1 MPKTLTIVSHTHWDR
16 EWYQPFQEYRIRL
29 VRLMD
34 KLLHILHTDPDY
46 RHFTLDG
53 QAIILEDY
61 LEVRPEREPEIRR
74 LVQEGRLLI
83 GPWYILPDEFLV
95 GPEATIRNLMLGDRV
110 ARRFG
115 PKMNIGYVPDPFGH
129 ISQLPQ
135 ILRGFDMDVACF
147 WRGVGDAP
155 TEFRWLAPDGSQ
167 VLVLHLRDS
176 YSNAAYLPTDEDG
189 FVAAVRGI
197 VDSLAPHAPTD
208 YLLAMNGV
216 DHMEPMPELPA
227 LIAAANA
234 RLDDIVLRHGTLAQ
248 HVADVRAA
256 APELEERSG
265 EMRCPQRQPIL
276 PGVLSA
282 RMWIKQRNAAA
293 ETLLEKWA
301 EPFSAIASHLQPET
315 LNLTPLIQQAWR
327 YLIQNHPHDSI
338 CGCSIDQVH
347 KEMDVRFDWVEQI
360 GEEVTR
366 QSLEIIAGAVDTAAL
381 NTGEPV
387 LPLVVFNPVAGP
399 RTDVVT
405 IRVQLPG
412 RLEHFTLSDESGQ
425 PQPCQVLRRYTEE
438 FGIMEFT
445 RAEVASMIGT
455 VESGHIMGHP
465 IQEMHIAR
473 TEDEADLAHV
483 DITLLEAGQ
492 PDPQAM
498 RRAMDTAR
506 TWLEDE
512 SVQRYRVRL
521 HFAATVELAF
531 VARDVPGHGYR
542 TFAIRPAAA
551 PRHPAGPRDEVHANQ
566 ETLSIENEFFRVTAD
581 PASGTFNLTDKTSGL
596 VLRGLNRFVDG
607 GDRGDEY
614 NYCPPETDHL
624 VNAPAAP
631 PLIRLVESG
640 PARQTL
646 QIEMTYR
653 LPAALTPERNARAGE
668 TVELPIVTR
677 VSLSPGVRRV
687 DIQTTVDNQARD
699 HRLRVHFPTPI
710 HTDVS
715 HAEGHFDVVARPVDL
730 PADTADWAEQP
741 TPTHPQR
748 TFVDVTDGE
757 RGLMVINRGLPE
769 YEVMREK
776 DEELKG
782 TRENSGVTVA
792 LTLLR
797 CVGWLSREDLVNR
810 PGHAGPGLSTPG
822 AQCPGR
828 HVFEYALVPHAGGW
842 QSCFRQAH
850 AFNVPL
856 RALPTGI
863 HRGNLPLTG
872 SFITAEP
879 ETVVVSAVKVAEAED
894 GLIVRVYN
902 IGDESVEAKLRL
914 WRPFRR
920 AVLVNLNEEEK
931 GGTEESGKLRKLREL
946 KFTMRRKQVVTWK
959 FT

>member
-34 KLLHILHTDPDY
+34 KLLHLLHTDSNY

-53 QAIILEDY
+53 QTIILEDY
-61 LEVRPEREPEIRR
+61 LEVRPEREPEIQQ

-95 GPEATIRNLMLGDRV
+95 SPEATIRNLMLGDRV

-147 WRGVGDAP
+147 WRGAGDAP
-155 TEFRWLAPDGSQ
+155 VEFHWVAPDGSQ

-176 YSNAAYLPTDEDG
+176 YSNAAYLPGEENG
-189 FVAAVRGI
+189 FVATIQNI
-197 VDSLAPHAPTD
+197 VNSLSPYAPTP
-208 YLLAMNGV
+208 YLLAMNGT
-216 DHMEPMPELPA
+216 DHLEPMPHLPA
-227 LIAAANA
+227 LIAAANT
-234 RLDDIVLRHGTLAQ
+234 RLSDIVLRHGTLAQ

-256 APELEERSG
+256 APELEERHG
-265 EMRCPQRQPIL
+265 EMRCPQRAPLL

-301 EPFSAIASHLQPET
+301 EPFSAIVSFHPSILPSFHPAILP
-315 LNLTPLIQQAWR
+315 LTKLAWK

-366 QSLEIIAGAVDTAAL
+366 QSLAAIAEAVDTASL
-381 NTGEPV
+381 DLGEPL

-399 RTDVVT
+399 RTDVVA
-405 IRVQLPG
+405 IRAQLPG

-425 PQPCQVLRRYTEE
+425 PLPYQVLRQYAED
-438 FGIMEFT
+438 FGALELT

-455 VESGHIMGHP
+455 VESGHVMGHP
-465 IQEMHIAR
+465 INEIRIAHA
-473 TEDEADLAHV
+473 EDETDLAHV
-483 DITLLEAGQ
+483 DVTLLETGS
-492 PDPQAM
+492 PNPQAV
-498 RRAMDTAR
+498 RRAMDIIRAWQDNAR
-506 TWLEDE
+506 
-512 SVQRYRVRL
+512 VQRYQIHL
-521 HFAATVELAF
+521 HFAPTVELAF
-531 VARDVPGHGYR
+531 VAQGVPGHGYR
-542 TFAIRPAAA
+542 TFTIRPTAA
-551 PRHPAGPRDEVHANQ
+551 PRHPAGPGAAAHVNRE
-566 ETLSIENEFFRVTAD
+566 ELFIENEFFHVTAD
-581 PASGTFNLTDKTSGL
+581 PVTGAFDLTDKTSGM
-596 VLRGLNRFVDG
+596 VFRGLNRFVDG

-614 NYCPPETDHL
+614 NYCPPETDY
-624 VNAPAAP
+624 VVDAPTAP

-646 QIEMTYR
+646 QIEMTYH
-653 LPAALTPERNARAGE
+653 LPAALTADRRARAE
-668 TVELPIVTR
+668 EIVELPIVTR
-677 VSLSPGVRRV
+677 ISLSPGVRRV
-687 DIQTTVDNQARD
+687 DIQTTVDNQAQD

-710 HTDVS
+710 HTGVS
-715 HAEGHFDVVARPVDL
+715 HAEGHFDVVTRPVDL
-730 PADTADWAEQP
+730 PTNTADWAEQP
-741 TPTHPQR
+741 APTHPQR
-748 TFVDVTDGE
+748 TFVDVNDGE
-757 RGLMVINRGLPE
+757 KGLMVINRGLPE
-769 YEVMREK
+769 YEVIRGEILRETQ
-776 DEELKG
+776 G
-782 TRENSGVTVA
+782 NSGVTVA

-797 CVGWLSREDLVNR
+797 CVSWLSREDLVNR
-810 PGHAGPGLSTPG
+810 PGHAGPGLFTPG

-842 QSCFRQAH
+842 QSCFREAH
-850 AFNVPL
+850 AFNAPL
-856 RALPTGI
+856 RAVLTGI
-863 HRGNLPLTG
+863 HQGSLPPAS

-879 ETVVVSAVKVAEAED
+879 ETVVVSAVKMAEAGD

-902 IGDESVEAKLRL
+902 IGDEPVEAKLRL

-920 AVLVNLNEEEK
+920 AVLVNLNEEEQ
-931 GGTEESGKLRKLREL
+931 TREL
-946 KFTMRRKQVVTWK
+946 GESVELKELRFTMRGKQIMTVK